1 MIRFFLV
8 LITLACSLANGFGQY
23 KVYKD
28 EKGQLLTSV
37 DTYGATTIKSTAYNQ
52 VVYIGSPFLNYP
64 IWQEG
69 TIQLDRSGKPIAC
82 RIAYNMATN
91 EVFCQLGEDSTTK
104 IITPEVFTID
114 GTEYVRQRNNLLGI
128 DYRLY
133 AKVLHN
139 GPTQLLQST
148 TKQLEPMNS
157 TDALGNRHNRE
168 LNLQGVYR
176 TLTNHYIRKGDARP
190 ELISLTKK
198 SLLEAFYDQS
208 EAIAPKIPNGALS
221 QFDVIDVI
229 NAYDSLVAAA
239 RVGSSPL
246 SQNSLFTQSLHS
258 QIIYPAWVGNQG
270 IYSRVY
276 AGFEIDS
283 QGIVRNVTILSPTN
297 AGFGFAQEV
306 QKALE
311 KLPNLDPTYRGS
323 YVLPVTF
330 TYTNKKEQS
339 GAHVPVNQLPEERM
353 KGRMLLDEFTVPWVV
368 TKPIT
373 TTREVW
379 GYYP

>member
-1 MIRFFLV
+1 MTRLFLLLLTV
-8 LITLACSLANGFGQY
+8 VCSLNQSVGQFR
-23 KVYKD
+23 VYKD

-37 DTYGATTIKSTAYNQ
+37 DTYGATTIKSTGYNQ
-52 VVYIGSPFLNYP
+52 VVYIGSPFLHYP
-64 IWQEG
+64 IWQDG
-69 TIQLDRSGKPIAC
+69 TILVDRSGKPIAC

-91 EVFCQLGEDSTTK
+91 EVFCQLGEDSTMK
-104 IITPEVFTID
+104 IVTPEVFTID
-114 GTEYVRQRNNLLGI
+114 GAEYVRQRNSLLGI

-133 AKVLHN
+133 AQVLHN

-176 TLTNHYIRKGDARP
+176 TQTNYYIRKGDARP

-208 EAIAPKIPNGALS
+208 EAIAPKIPNRALS

-239 RVGSSPL
+239 RGGSSPL
-246 SQNSLFTQSLHS
+246 SQNSLFTQSLRS
-258 QIIYPAWVGNQG
+258 QITYPAWVGNQG

-276 AGFEIDS
+276 AGFEIDP
-283 QGIVRNVTILSPTN
+283 QGMVRNITILSPKN

-311 KLPNLDPTYRGS
+311 KMPNLAPTYQGS
-323 YVLPVTF
+323 YVLPVAF

-339 GAHVPVNQLPEERM
+339 GTHEPINRLPEERM
-353 KGRMLLDEFTVPWVV
+353 KGRVLLDELTIPWVV
-368 TKPIT
+368 TKPVT
-373 TTREVW
+373 TSREIW